1 MDFDNDS
8 DEQHI
13 YNIDKGKGKEVETPE
28 PVEEENILPESVED
42 TESSEEEESTVISP
56 SRREEEF
63 IRKDRSLLDFLR
75 ILDGFE
81 PLIPDHVS
89 EYYLSRSGASC
100 DDIRVMRLMSLAAQ
114 KFVAD
119 IATDAFQYCK
129 IRQQSKKNL
138 GKQRNK
144 TVLNLEDLAAALS
157 EYGINVKKPDYYR
170 A

>member
-42 TESSEEEESTVISP
+42 TESSEEESTVISP

-81 PLIPDHVS
+81 PLVRKLSSLELHFLMEISLISQFLIYIVKRFLTTYQNTISPDL
-89 EYYLSRSGASC
+89 EPP
-100 DDIRVMRLMSLAAQ
+100 VMT
-114 KFVAD
+114 FE
-119 IATDAFQYCK
+119 C
-129 IRQQSKKNL
+129 
-138 GKQRNK
+138 
-144 TVLNLEDLAAALS
+144 
-157 EYGINVKKPDYYR
+157 
-170 A
+170 

>member
-28 PVEEENILPESVED
+28 PVEEENNLPESVED

>member
-81 PLIPDHVS
+81 PLVRK
-89 EYYLSRSGASC
+89 LS
-100 DDIRVMRLMSLAAQ
+100 SLE
-114 KFVAD
+114 
-119 IATDAFQYCK
+119 
-129 IRQQSKKNL
+129 L
-138 GKQRNK
+138 
-144 TVLNLEDLAAALS
+144 LESL
-157 EYGINVKKPDYYR
+157 
-170 A
+170 

>member
-1 MDFDNDS
+1 MSSIDSNLPMEFDIDAEDQTYS
-8 DEQHI
+8 
-13 YNIDKGKGKEVETPE
+13 IDKGKGKEIETPE
-28 PVEEENILPESVED
+28 PVKEEPPLPESVEED
-42 TESSEEEESTVISP
+42 NTDSSEEEESTDLPLSK
-56 SRREEEF
+56 RGEEF
-63 IRKDRSLLDFLR
+63 IRKD
-75 ILDGFE
+75 
-81 PLIPDHVS
+81 P
-89 EYYLSRSGASC
+89 
-100 DDIRVMRLMSLAAQ
+100 AQ

-129 IRQQSKKNL
+129 IRQQSKKNV